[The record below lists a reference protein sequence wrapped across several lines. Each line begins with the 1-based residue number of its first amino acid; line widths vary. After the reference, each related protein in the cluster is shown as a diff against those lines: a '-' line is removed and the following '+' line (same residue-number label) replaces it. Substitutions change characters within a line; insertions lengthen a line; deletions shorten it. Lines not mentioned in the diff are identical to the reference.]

1 MEIFRDPGCLAGYR
15 YENPLAELESLTH
28 CGEVYCSHDH
38 EVPLHTHEVF
48 EFMYVLSG
56 TAYWQ
61 VGDTIYPQ
69 NQSELFWTVPDQP
82 HMTADRA
89 HQGYHKLWLGLRLS
103 DLKPEGV
110 QAAHAL
116 QRLSAQGRH
125 LIADAREMETLLRGL
140 ILQVISR
147 KPGCADVCR
156 NYLRTFLSLIEQ
168 SIGEE
173 RPSDDAEDTR
183 PISHPVR
190 RAIAFMLHQL
200 HRQVKLEEIA
210 KASHLSVSQLCLYF
224 RNTVGMTPSAY
235 HRTMRLEAARNELL
249 QPEITITQVAM
260 DFGFSSSQHFAMDF
274 RKAFGITPL
283 QWKRGETG
291 AARPSRAV
299 ELPMTAH

>member
-1 MEIFRDPGCLAGYR
+1 
-15 YENPLAELESLTH
+15 
-28 CGEVYCSHDH
+28 
-38 EVPLHTHEVF
+38 
-48 EFMYVLSG
+48 MYVLSG

-61 VGDTIYPQ
+61 VGDTVFPQ

-82 HMTADRA
+82 HMTARTV
-89 HQGYHKLWLGLRLS
+89 HQGYHKLWLGLQLS
-103 DLKPEGV
+103 DLGHEGEQV
-110 QAAHAL
+110 AQAL

-125 LIADAREMETLLRGL
+125 IISDAREMETLLRGL

-168 SIGEE
+168 SIGDE
-173 RPSDDAEDTR
+173 RAPDDAEDTR
-183 PISHPVR
+183 PISHPVQ

-210 KASHLSVSQLCLYF
+210 KASNLSVSQLCLYF

-249 QPEITITQVAM
+249 QPEISITQVAM

-283 QWKRGETG
+283 EWKRGEMG
-291 AARPSRAV
+291 AARPPRTE
-299 ELPMTAH
+299 ELRMTAH